1 MTTNDILKLIDA
13 GFNKEEIFKLDGNVG
28 GVPTPTTETPV
39 PEQPTSE
46 PNLVPEEPKPAE
58 PQPSGVT
65 LSNDQFKTLLQQL
78 NVNGASMDV
87 PPEVDM
93 KAKLAEHFKEVTIGK

>member
-13 GFNKEEIFKLDGNVG
+13 GFNKEEILRLDGSAGNV
-28 GVPTPTTETPV
+28 PPQE
-39 PEQPTSE
+39 PEAVAERPKNE
-46 PNLVPEEPKPAE
+46 PDLKPEEPKAE
-58 PQPSGVT
+58 PQTSGVT

-78 NVNGASMDV
+78 NVNGASLDV

>member
-13 GFNKEEIFKLDGNVG
+13 GFNKEEILRLDGSAES
-28 GVPTPTTETPV
+28 VPP
-39 PEQPTSE
+39 PTSE
-46 PNLVPEEPKPAE
+46 VISEQPKTEPEPKPEESKPAE
-58 PQPSGVT
+58 PQTSGVT

-78 NVNGASMDV
+78 NVNGASLDV